1 MSTMKVTEVPQS
13 DSGPVQIKEPDLIT
27 KAVFAQRTSLSI
39 RTVEKLLAERRIPA
53 IRMTRKMVRIPWA
66 EALEHLRKNYQVNAQ

>member
-1 MSTMKVTEVPQS
+1 MKTVLQS
-13 DSGPVQIKEPDLIT
+13 PAAGLGLCKEPDLIT

-66 EALEHLRKNYQVNAQ
+66 EALEHLRQNYQVKAQ